1 MILRDLVTRFGADT
15 AGFTKGTSEI
25 KNALKSLNR
34 DFNDNKAVMKETSA
48 ELKNLEKEQQNL
60 QERIASMNET
70 ELEEYRAQLDPDI
83 MGFYGEEAGE
93 DGSNE
98 ETDTL

>member
-1 MILRDLVTRFGADT
+1 MKSEATRQMD
-15 AGFTKGTSEI
+15 EQ
-25 KNALKSLNR
+25 
-34 DFNDNKAVMKETSA
+34 
-48 ELKNLEKEQQNL
+48 ELQNL

-70 ELEEYRAQLDPDI
+70 ELEEYREPLDPDS
-83 MGFYGEEAGE
+83 MGFFGEEAG

>member
-1 MILRDLVTRFGADT
+1 MKSDATRQMD
-15 AGFTKGTSEI
+15 
-25 KNALKSLNR
+25 
-34 DFNDNKAVMKETSA
+34 
-48 ELKNLEKEQQNL
+48 EKEQQNL

>member
-1 MILRDLVTRFGADT
+1 MKSEATRQMD
-15 AGFTKGTSEI
+15 EQ
-25 KNALKSLNR
+25 
-34 DFNDNKAVMKETSA
+34 
-48 ELKNLEKEQQNL
+48 ELQNL

-70 ELEEYRAQLDPDI
+70 ELEEYREQLDPDS